1 MNNIICNSGG
11 AKGSDSIFEEH
22 CMKHGIKVNAFSYK
36 TKYHTSENKVEISDD
51 DFNEGIEMIKK
62 SNEILKR
69 SGIFKFINLLAR
81 NWSQVKYSDDI
92 FAIGK
97 ILKPN
102 EIGDRG
108 FKNKSTYEVVDGGTG
123 YAVAMG
129 ILSNKNVYVFDQFQ
143 NSWFKWSYIISKF
156 VKCEEPKIQRNFAGI
171 GTRNIN
177 ENGVIAIGKLF
188 EEL

>member
-62 SNEILKR
+62 ANEILKR

-81 NWSQVKYSDDI
+81 NWCQVKYSDAT
-92 FAIGK
+92 FAIANGLD
-97 ILKPN
+97 LKTG
-102 EIGDRG
+102 I
-108 FKNKSTYEVVDGGTG
+108 VDGGTG
-123 YAVAMG
+123 WAVAMS
-129 ILSNKNVYVFDQFQ
+129 IMANHPTFVYVQMSRQWYMYSFEM
-143 NSWFKWSYIISKF
+143 KKF
-156 VKCEEPKIQRNFAGI
+156 VECDTPTLTNNFAGI
-171 GTRNIN
+171 GTREIN
-177 ENGVIAIGKLF
+177 GAGLDAIANCYMKITPITHF
-188 EEL
+188 T